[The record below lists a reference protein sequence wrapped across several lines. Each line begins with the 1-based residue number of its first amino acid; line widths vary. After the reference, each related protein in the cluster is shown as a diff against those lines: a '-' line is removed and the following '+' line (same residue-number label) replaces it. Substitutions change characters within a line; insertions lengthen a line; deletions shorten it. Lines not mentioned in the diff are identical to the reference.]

1 MRPWRREFA
10 RKGIVI
16 VSQTRANTLR
26 LAALLG
32 FIAGMPVL
40 AIPAVNNS
48 VDEWLFPAAS
58 PVDTLPVRIKVG
70 AGDRVGQGDKAGTGG
85 KALAGGKPG
94 AGGKV
99 GEGAAASASAELASL
114 GGASTVV
121 ERLPPPDIPIS
132 SNRFEAVQRR
142 LQELGAVYFRL
153 EDTGGSAGRYRFR
166 CELPLPG
173 NTTYLRPFEH
183 EDADPHRAMQA
194 VLDEVELWLAAK
206 QMRPPPTGAANR

>member
-1 MRPWRREFA
+1 
-10 RKGIVI
+10 
-16 VSQTRANTLR
+16 

-58 PVDTLPVRIKVG
+58 PVDTLPARIE
-70 AGDRVGQGDKAGTGG
+70 
-85 KALAGGKPG
+85 
-94 AGGKV
+94 V
-99 GEGAAASASAELASL
+99 GEGAASSASAEVASL

-132 SNRFEAVQRR
+132 SNRFESVQRR

-166 CELPLPG
+166 CEFPLPG